1 MTERMLQLAALV
13 GATVLVLLCVLF
25 VRAAST
31 SGKQLNGVE
40 PVTIAVA
47 TDLHYLSP
55 SLTDHGAYFEQMIRN
70 ADGKVMEYS
79 EELIDAFVQ
88 QIITQ
93 QPDVLILSGDLTFNG
108 EYQSHADLSIKLKQI
123 TDAGIRVLVIPGN
136 HDLDD
141 PMAASFQG
149 DSYRLVDSI
158 SSDQFAELYQDFGYG
173 DALATDPASLS
184 YMAELSPG
192 LRVLMVDVNT
202 AEAPGQIT
210 AETLNWVRKQLAD
223 AAENGARVLAVSHQN
238 MLQHNTLFQDG
249 FVMGNREEL
258 IALYERYNVICNLS
272 GHMHIQHFAQRQ
284 NGLTEIVTSSLAVPP
299 DQYGILRLDG
309 TSADYQTVT
318 VDVSGWAAE
327 QQSDNNDLLDFTSYA
342 KAFMQENALRQT
354 AAELE
359 GNEDAEQMALFFAE
373 VNAAY
378 FAGRLDQITWNDTL
392 YEAWQTQGGFSA
404 AYLSSI
410 AADMPNNY
418 TALSFGF

>member
-1 MTERMLQLAALV
+1 MTERMLQLAALA

-25 VRAAST
+25 VRAAAT
-31 SGKQLNGVE
+31 PGKQLNGVE

-79 EELIDAFVQ
+79 EELTDAFIQ
-88 QIITQ
+88 QIVAQ

-108 EYQSHADLSIKLKQI
+108 EYQSHADLSAKLKQI
-123 TDAGIRVLVIPGN
+123 TDAGIRVLVMPGN

-158 SSDQFAELYQDFGYG
+158 SADQFAELYQDFGYG
-173 DALATDPASLS
+173 DALATDPGSLS
-184 YMAELSPG
+184 YVAELSPG

-210 AETLNWVRKQLAD
+210 AETLNWVSDLPAY
-223 AAENGARVLAVSHQN
+223 AAENGALVLAVRSQD
-238 MLQHNTLFQDG
+238 MLHPTWLFLDG
-249 FVMGNREEL
+249 FVTGLRGAL
-258 IALYERYNVICNLS
+258 VALYERYNVICNLS
-272 GHMHIQHFAQRQ
+272 GHMHIQHIAQRQ

-299 DQYGILRLDG
+299 DQYGVLRLEG
-309 TSADYQTVT
+309 TSADYQTVA

-327 QQSDNNDLLDFTSYA
+327 QQSDNSDLLDFTLYA

-359 GNEDAEQMALFFAE
+359 GNEDAEQMALFFAQ

-404 AYLSSI
+404 AYLRSI
-410 AADMPNNY
+410 AADVPNNY
-418 TALSFGF
+418 TMFSFDF

>member
-1 MTERMLQLAALV
+1 
-13 GATVLVLLCVLF
+13 
-25 VRAAST
+25 
-31 SGKQLNGVE
+31 
-40 PVTIAVA
+40 
-47 TDLHYLSP
+47 
-55 SLTDHGAYFEQMIRN
+55 
-70 ADGKVMEYS
+70 
-79 EELIDAFVQ
+79 
-88 QIITQ
+88 
-93 QPDVLILSGDLTFNG
+93 
-108 EYQSHADLSIKLKQI
+108 
-123 TDAGIRVLVIPGN
+123 
-136 HDLDD
+136 
-141 PMAASFQG
+141 
-149 DSYRLVDSI
+149 
-158 SSDQFAELYQDFGYG
+158 
-173 DALATDPASLS
+173 
-184 YMAELSPG
+184 MAELSPG

-373 VNAAY
+373 ANAAY

>member
-1 MTERMLQLAALV
+1 MTERMLQLIALA
-13 GATVLVLLCVLF
+13 GGTVLVLFCVLF

-55 SLTDHGAYFEQMIRN
+55 SLTDHGAYFEQMIQN

-79 EELIDAFVQ
+79 EELIDAFVR

-108 EYQSHADLSIKLKQI
+108 EYQSHTDLAEKLKQI
-123 TDAGIRVLVIPGN
+123 TDAGICVLVIPGN

-158 SSDQFAELYQDFGYG
+158 SADQFVELYQDFGYG
-173 DALATDPASLS
+173 DALATDPTSLS
-184 YMAELSPG
+184 YVAELRPG

-210 AETLNWVRKQLAD
+210 AETLSWVRKQLAD

-258 IALYERYNVICNLS
+258 ISLYERYNVICNLS

-299 DQYGILRLDG
+299 DQYGILRLGG
-309 TSADYQTVT
+309 TSADYHTVA

-327 QQSDNNDLLDFTSYA
+327 QQLNNNDLLQFTAYA

-354 AAELE
+354 AAELKE
-359 GNEDAEQMALFFAE
+359 NKDAEQMALFFAE

-378 FAGRLDQITWNDTL
+378 FAGRLDQVTWNDTL
-392 YEAWQTQGGFSA
+392 YEAWQTQDGFSA

-410 AADMPNNY
+410 AADIPNNY
-418 TALSFGF
+418 TALSFDF